1 MDKLLFKRIIIG
13 LLSILILSYIGYLLI
28 SSNITKAVDVEEAV
42 SNTVSDVIHTEGYII
57 RDENYITNDSDG
69 VLSYD
74 VTDGD
79 KISVGQT
86 IADIYKNETDAVYRQ
101 QIKDINN
108 QISSLR
114 MLSESYYKD
123 SVSLETV
130 NSQIENNIFSILNNV
145 NQGKYSDAK
154 SINHDLLLS
163 ICERQMITGNV
174 KDFSEKR
181 TQLKQKKTDLEA
193 QCSES
198 YGTVTSDKA
207 GYFISHPDG
216 YESTFDYNKVNK
228 ITLDD
233 LKNAK
238 SKKLS
243 DNVVGKVVVDPDWY
257 IACKVSADDTVE
269 LAKLQNSGATIYV
282 QMPSVTTEKIPVTI
296 HSINQKS
303 KKDDGV
309 LVLCCDYMN
318 NYISSSRHEK
328 VEITT
333 VSYSGLKV
341 AKRAVHEDTVKRTKK
356 DKKGNKITETKRVQG
371 VYILHG
377 SEIRFKEIR
386 ITYSGSDYVLCDP
399 EPEDDT
405 LFSGETIELYDQ
417 VVVRGDNLY
426 DGKIIR

>member
-174 KDFSEKR
+174 KDFSEKI

-282 QMPSVTTEKIPVTI
+282 QMPSVTTEKI
-296 HSINQKS
+296 
-303 KKDDGV
+303 
-309 LVLCCDYMN
+309 
-318 NYISSSRHEK
+318 ISSSRHEK